1 MCTIE
6 IGWELETG
14 NTANMA
20 FDYYTGYQ
28 ADDADL
34 ASALADVLLPIC
46 EDGLLRGVEECDDNN
61 SLNMDG

>member
-1 MCTIE
+1 
-6 IGWELETG
+6 
-14 NTANMA
+14 MA